1 MFFIPSPMTGHI
13 TRPLLNWLC
22 EQCPYLS
29 SNCVWSLLS
38 LLSHLKW
45 TRERRCPVAVA
56 ICTKQHIFSLV
67 QQHPCL
73 VVVPLLILLLYKFY
87 PKSKTKSLLFPRSLS
102 LSLSYACTHADTHIY
117 LQSQT
122 HNPHTHTQRRN
133 KAKYSS
139 KHQINITDGHSLLS
153 LAFLCKYCN
162 FFSFFLFWFTV

>member
-13 TRPLLNWLC
+13 MRPVLNWLC

-29 SNCVWSLLS
+29 SNCLWSLS

-73 VVVPLLILLLYKFY
+73 VVVPLLILLLYKFL
-87 PKSKTKSLLFPRSLS
+87 PKKQNKNHFCSLA
-102 LSLSYACTHADTHIY
+102 LSLSYACTHA
-117 LQSQT
+117 
-122 HNPHTHTQRRN
+122 HTHTYTCNHKYTIHSHTHTDRRN

-139 KHQINITDGHSLLS
+139 KHQIK
-153 LAFLCKYCN
+153 KYYWWSFTTISC
-162 FFSFFLFWFTV
+162 FSV

>member
-1 MFFIPSPMTGHI
+1 MFLSSNELDLRKVTEWSAKSWQLSAVARRRRKTVVRVFFIPSPMTGHI
-13 TRPLLNWLC
+13 MRPLLNGLC

-29 SNCVWSLLS
+29 SNCLWSLLS

-87 PKSKTKSLLFPRSLS
+87 PKSKTKITSVPS
-102 LSLSYACTHADTHIY
+102 LSLSYACTHAHTHTY
-117 LQSQT
+117 TCNQKHT
-122 HNPHTHTQRRN
+122 VHNPHTHTHTHTQ
-133 KAKYSS
+133 KE
-139 KHQINITDGHSLLS
+139 
-153 LAFLCKYCN
+153 
-162 FFSFFLFWFTV
+162 

>member
-1 MFFIPSPMTGHI
+1 MKIRNEIKRYKMSKKIKIKWALQSPVTEHI
-13 TRPLLNWLC
+13 MRPLLNWLC

-29 SNCVWSLLS
+29 SNCLWSLLS

-87 PKSKTKSLLFPRSLS
+87 PKSKTKITSVPSLS
-102 LSLSYACTHADTHIY
+102 LSHMHAHMHTHTYTCNHKH
-117 LQSQT
+117 T
-122 HNPHTHTQRRN
+122 VHNPHTHTHTHTQ
-133 KAKYSS
+133 KE
-139 KHQINITDGHSLLS
+139 
-153 LAFLCKYCN
+153 
-162 FFSFFLFWFTV
+162 

>member
-13 TRPLLNWLC
+13 MRPVLNWLC

-29 SNCVWSLLS
+29 SNCLWSLS

-87 PKSKTKSLLFPRSLS
+87 PKIKTKITSVPSLSISLS
-102 LSLSYACTHADTHIY
+102 LSLSLSHMHAHMHTHTYTCNHKHTIH
-117 LQSQT
+117 T
-122 HNPHTHTQRRN
+122 HTHTQTEGIRQ
-133 KAKYSS
+133 SI
-139 KHQINITDGHSLLS
+139 QVNI
-153 LAFLCKYCN
+153 K
-162 FFSFFLFWFTV
+162 

>member
-13 TRPLLNWLC
+13 MRPLLNWLC

-29 SNCVWSLLS
+29 SNCLWSLS

-73 VVVPLLILLLYKFY
+73 VVVPLLILLLYKFN
-87 PKSKTKSLLFPRSLS
+87 PKIKTKITSVPSLSLSLS
-102 LSLSYACTHADTHIY
+102 LSLSYACTHAHTHIY

-122 HNPHTHTQRRN
+122 HNPHTHTHTHTQTDRRN

-139 KHQINITDGHSLLS
+139 KHQIK
-153 LAFLCKYCN
+153 KYYWWSFTTVSC
-162 FFSFFLFWFTV
+162 FSV

>member
-1 MFFIPSPMTGHI
+1 MFFIPSPITEHI
-13 TRPLLNWLC
+13 MRPLLNWLC

-29 SNCVWSLLS
+29 SNCLWSLLS

-87 PKSKTKSLLFPRSLS
+87 PKSKTKITSVPS
-102 LSLSYACTHADTHIY
+102 LSLSYACTHAHTHIY

-122 HNPHTHTQRRN
+122 HNPHTHRRN

-139 KHQINITDGHSLLS
+139 KHQIK
-153 LAFLCKYCN
+153 KYYWWSFTTVSC
-162 FFSFFLFWFTV
+162 FSV